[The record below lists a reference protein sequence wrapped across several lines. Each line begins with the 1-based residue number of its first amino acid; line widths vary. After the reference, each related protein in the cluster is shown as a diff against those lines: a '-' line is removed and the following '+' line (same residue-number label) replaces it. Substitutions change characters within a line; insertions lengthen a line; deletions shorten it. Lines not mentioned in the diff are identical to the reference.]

1 MERIRYIRLH
11 NSGAFVARIRIQCIS
26 METGHS
32 FEVEQDGYHDICA
45 AAERTFDLQN
55 DAKGAI
61 KPGDLVTLE
70 AVVVLGKNKTSEETY
85 IYDPSSSKMAT
96 YTISGTTLIN
106 SLKFEGCN

>member
-1 MERIRYIRLH
+1 
-11 NSGAFVARIRIQCIS
+11 
-26 METGHS
+26 
-32 FEVEQDGYHDICA
+32 
-45 AAERTFDLQN
+45 
-55 DAKGAI
+55 
-61 KPGDLVTLE
+61 LE